1 MADDGRA
8 LKRRHLIY
16 YLEVYDRD
24 TSNLLGHVVDITT
37 KGMKLVSKKPL
48 EVGKNYNLQMLLPED
63 YFHERAIRFEAES
76 LWSTNDV
83 NPDFYD
89 TGFKLSNM
97 NREASDIIVT
107 LINQL
112 GFNN

>member
-1 MADDGRA
+1 MATEGRS

-16 YLEVYDRD
+16 YLEIIDRE
-24 TSNLLGHVVDITT
+24 SGALLGHLVDITT
-37 KGMKLVSKKPL
+37 KGIKLVSKKPI
-48 EVGKNYNLQMLLPED
+48 ETGKHFKLQMLLPED
-63 YFHERAIRFEAES
+63 YFQERSVKFEAES
-76 LWSTNDV
+76 LWSTNDI

-89 TGFKLSNM
+89 TGFKLSHM
-97 NREASDIIVT
+97 DQGAFDIIVT